1 MKTIPIPHLVAA
13 VAFGALAVV
22 ALIFVPDERLA
33 KLVTFAGRVIEDP
46 AGALAAL
53 SLLAGAITTL
63 RAAWLRQPPSSLPA
77 ARPPVAGPSAPDD
90 DDDDTQPPES
100 DGPPTRPRPRRMTTP
115 PSAARVAFDPSER
128 AALNVSTRLLNAWH
142 RETRRRIP
150 RLAALHR
157 AGAIA
162 LVSLALVLLAGCG
175 ASALRTHQTIAT
187 IARVSVVAAHPAI
200 VSACET
206 LMSRCTDDACLERVG
221 HDCEAA
227 AVARDT
233 AHAAVRAYVDTI
245 QIAAHADEGRVAPA
259 LDLALST
266 LARVYDAA
274 REAIARMTGYQL
286 PELPPE
292 ALPILR
298 ALTAGAVEV
307 LGGGS

>member
-1 MKTIPIPHLVAA
+1 MKLPRLDWPQTALVLGLGVIAVLALIYAPAEYHAPIGAA
-13 VAFGALAVV
+13 LTLAVGVLRSIV
-22 ALIFVPDERLA
+22 ASPLPSDPSDPFGRPRPWRVP
-33 KLVTFAGRVIEDP
+33 P
-46 AGALAAL
+46 A
-53 SLLAGAITTL
+53 
-63 RAAWLRQPPSSLPA
+63 PP
-77 ARPPVAGPSAPDD
+77 RPPGPDAASAPDD
-90 DDDDTQPPES
+90 DDDDTQPPASS
-100 DGPPTRPRPRRMTTP
+100 DGPPTRPQRRPTIP
-115 PSAARVAFDPSER
+115 PGATMALAF
-128 AALNVSTRLLNAWH
+128 
-142 RETRRRIP
+142 
-150 RLAALHR
+150 
-157 AGAIA
+157 
-162 LVSLALVLLAGCG
+162 VLLAGCSP
-175 ASALRTHQTIAT
+175 SALRTHQTIAT

-245 QIAAHADEGRVAPA
+245 QIAAHADEGRVAAA

-274 REAIARMTGYQL
+274 REAIARTTGYQL
-286 PELPPE
+286 PALPPE

>member
-1 MKTIPIPHLVAA
+1 MRTIPIPHLVTG
-13 VAFGALAVV
+13 VACASLFVV

-33 KLVTFAGRVIEDP
+33 KLAKLAGRIIENP
-46 AGALAAL
+46 AGAVAAV
-53 SLLAGAITTL
+53 SLVAGAITTL
-63 RAAWLRQPPSSLPA
+63 RAAWVRVPPSE
-77 ARPPVAGPSAPDD
+77 
-90 DDDDTQPPES
+90 T
-100 DGPPTRPRPRRMTTP
+100 PRRRPTIP
-115 PSAARVAFDPSER
+115 P
-128 AALNVSTRLLNAWH
+128 
-142 RETRRRIP
+142 
-150 RLAALHR
+150 
-157 AGAIA
+157 GATMA
-162 LVSLALVLLAGCG
+162 LALALLAGCSP
-175 ASALRTHQTIAT
+175 SALRTHQTIAT

-274 REAIARMTGYQL
+274 REAIARLTGYQL

>member
-1 MKTIPIPHLVAA
+1 MKTIPAQHLVAA
-13 VAFGALAVV
+13 VSFGTLAVV

-33 KLVTFAGRVIEDP
+33 KLVTLVGRVIEDP

-63 RAAWLRQPPSSLPA
+63 RAAWLRQPPPPSDPSNPFGRPRPWRVPPA
-77 ARPPVAGPSAPDD
+77 PPRPPGPDAASAPDD
-90 DDDDTQPPES
+90 DDDDSQPPASS
-100 DGPPTRPRPRRMTTP
+100 DGPPTRPQRRPTIP
-115 PSAARVAFDPSER
+115 P
-128 AALNVSTRLLNAWH
+128 
-142 RETRRRIP
+142 
-150 RLAALHR
+150 
-157 AGAIA
+157 GAMA
-162 LVSLALVLLAGCG
+162 LVLALLAGCSP
-175 ASALRTHQTIAT
+175 SALRTHQTIAT

-274 REAIARMTGYQL
+274 REAIARLTGYQL
-286 PELPPE
+286 PALPPE

>member
-1 MKTIPIPHLVAA
+1 MRTIPIPHLVAG
-13 VAFGALAVV
+13 VACASLFVV

-33 KLVTFAGRVIEDP
+33 KLATLAGRIIEDP
-46 AGALAAL
+46 AGAVAAV
-53 SLLAGAITTL
+53 SLIAGAITTL
-63 RAAWLRQPPSSLPA
+63 RAAWVRVPPSEA
-77 ARPPVAGPSAPDD
+77 
-90 DDDDTQPPES
+90 
-100 DGPPTRPRPRRMTTP
+100 PRRRPTIPPGTTM
-115 PSAARVAFDPSER
+115 A
-128 AALNVSTRLLNAWH
+128 
-142 RETRRRIP
+142 
-150 RLAALHR
+150 
-157 AGAIA
+157 
-162 LVSLALVLLAGCG
+162 LALALLSGCSP
-175 ASALRTHQTIAT
+175 SALRTHQTIAT

-274 REAIARMTGYQL
+274 REAIARTTGYQL

>member
-1 MKTIPIPHLVAA
+1 MKLPKIEWPTAAVLVA
-13 VAFGALAVV
+13 VI
-22 ALIFVPDERLA
+22 ALIGLVWWSAPDHRGDILA
-33 KLVTFAGRVIEDP
+33 AVGG
-46 AGALAAL
+46 AGALV
-53 SLLAGAITTL
+53 LAVMRGLMPPT
-63 RAAWLRQPPSSLPA
+63 PPSAPTT
-77 ARPPVAGPSAPDD
+77 RPPAAGPSAPDD

-100 DGPPTRPRPRRMTTP
+100 DGPPTRPRPRRVTTP
-115 PSAARVAFDPSER
+115 PSAARVAYDPSER
-128 AALNVSTRLLNAWH
+128 RALDVSMRLLNAWH

-274 REAIARMTGYQL
+274 REAIARTTGYQL